1 MVLNAYQSDSIYAE
15 GGGAKPGITY
25 REILLQHPFITNQ
38 AAMSVEG
45 HHFLKDLKFAEELNP
60 EATPKWDVI
69 AFPSNDGQLGS
80 EDSIWIQYVV
90 SINAKSTNINTAW
103 EVVKYINSEEFTRA
117 ALKST
122 LQDSLPTRKEVLSN
136 AAYNLDAFYR
146 PSMNPYLSTTNRKI
160 SQSFYDSFQ
169 SFSEMKV
176 NEALRGGIS
185 LDEMLT
191 SIEQKG
197 QELLLQ
203 EKTD

>member
-1 MVLNAYQSDSIYAE
+1 M
-15 GGGAKPGITY
+15 
-25 REILLQHPFITNQ
+25 
-38 AAMSVEG
+38 
-45 HHFLKDLKFAEELNP
+45 
-60 EATPKWDVI
+60 
-69 AFPSNDGQLGS
+69 
-80 EDSIWIQYVV
+80 

-122 LQDSLPTRKEVLSN
+122 LQDSLPTRREVLSN

-160 SQSFYDSFQ
+160 SQSFFDSFQ

-176 NEALRGGIS
+176 NEVLKGGIS
-185 LDEMLT
+185 LDEMLS